1 MQIRPIVFALA
12 SLGFL
17 SPLCAAD
24 APKKDTPAK
33 DTAEKKSDDL
43 SQYKTAD
50 DLWKHLGELKRGPGH
65 GFKNKEEMVGYL
77 DNIKASSVEFIRRY
91 PDDARRW
98 EAKMMNAQVTAVLAQ
113 VSGGKATGDQQEAVC
128 KEIIAAPDAPAPVK
142 VEARF
147 GLLQIH
153 LVPAMQKEELTP
165 DLENEIAG
173 FEKDFPDDPRTAS
186 LELMRVQFLEK
197 KDPAKAEALL
207 NELAKSKNAR
217 VAEEAK
223 GRLKQKE
230 VTKKPFDLKFT
241 AVDGTEIDLT
251 KMRGKVV
258 LIDFWATWCGPCMG
272 EVPHVVETYKKHH
285 NDGFEIVGISL
296 DQDKEKLLSVTKEKG
311 MVWPQ
316 YFDGKGWQNA
326 ISSSYGI
333 ESIPAMWLVN
343 KKGYVV
349 STDARDGLESQVAKL
364 LAE

>member
-1 MQIRPIVFALA
+1 
-12 SLGFL
+12 
-17 SPLCAAD
+17 
-24 APKKDTPAK
+24 
-33 DTAEKKSDDL
+33 
-43 SQYKTAD
+43 
-50 DLWKHLGELKRGPGH
+50 
-65 GFKNKEEMVGYL
+65 
-77 DNIKASSVEFIRRY
+77 
-91 PDDARRW
+91 
-98 EAKMMNAQVTAVLAQ
+98 
-113 VSGGKATGDQQEAVC
+113 
-128 KEIIAAPDAPAPVK
+128 PVK

-316 YFDGKGWQNA
+316 YFDGKGCQNA

-349 STDARDGLESQVAKL
+349 STDARDGL
-364 LAE
+364 